1 MEKNSCL
8 FVSTEIFNRCCQIF
22 TDILRGFCRD
32 QALSPHEAEQ
42 KTPLNKPLTESIEL
56 QTFQSV
62 NRGNMNSNLQKWMSA
77 TGHID
82 QLNRIIDLKFT
93 EFKQQFVDELVK
105 THKKIEE
112 HKEEQQQMGEKL
124 QQVKEE
130 LEPDP
135 MSTIIKVS

>member
-1 MEKNSCL
+1 
-8 FVSTEIFNRCCQIF
+8 
-22 TDILRGFCRD
+22 
-32 QALSPHEAEQ
+32 
-42 KTPLNKPLTESIEL
+42 
-56 QTFQSV
+56 
-62 NRGNMNSNLQKWMSA
+62 MSA